1 MRKHVIAM
9 LSLSLFLGS
18 TSLYAADLETDMD
31 TLKDGLSTVKKTSD
45 AQEMQTA
52 LGKMRQAAEDAKKS
66 TPEKLEGKAADSSEI
81 KDYHAGLDS
90 LIAQIDAVN
99 ELAKANK
106 LDEAK
111 TEAKKLEEI
120 RNVNHKKFR

>member
-18 TSLYAADLETDMD
+18 SSLYAADLESDMH
-31 TLKDGLSTVKKTSD
+31 TLKDGLSVVKKTSD

-52 LGKMRQAAEDAKKS
+52 LGKMRQAAADAKQS
-66 TPEKLEGKAADSSEI
+66 TPEKLEGQAADSAQM
-81 KDYHAGLDS
+81 KDYHAGLDA
-90 LIAQIDAVN
+90 LIAQIDVVN

-111 TEAKKLEEI
+111 TEAKKLEDI
-120 RNVNHKKFR
+120 RNANHKKFR

>member
-9 LSLSLFLGS
+9 LSLSLLFS
-18 TSLYAADLETDMD
+18 SASLYAADLEQDMD

-52 LGKMRQAAEDAKKS
+52 LGKMRQAAEDAKRS
-66 TPEKLEGKAADSSEI
+66 TPEKLEGQPADSAQI
-81 KDYHAGLDS
+81 KDFHAGLDS
-90 LIAQIDAVN
+90 LIAQIDVVDQ
-99 ELAKANK
+99 LAKANK

-111 TEAKKLEEI
+111 TEAKKLEDI
-120 RNVNHKKFR
+120 RNANHKKFR